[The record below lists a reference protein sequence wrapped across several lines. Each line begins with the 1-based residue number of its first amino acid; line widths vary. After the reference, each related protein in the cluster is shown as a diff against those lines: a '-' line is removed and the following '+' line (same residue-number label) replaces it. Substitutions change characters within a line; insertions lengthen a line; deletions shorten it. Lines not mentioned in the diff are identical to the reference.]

1 MHTDT
6 MASRHQEY
14 DDVAG
19 LGARL
24 ANIWA
29 EDGFTLGMETDDGIL
44 DVSATA
50 LRLGLPAPKDVDDLL
65 QQGLGRYIPPIIH
78 GASQQHHCKVF
89 LDSAH
94 VDFAPLVTRPE
105 KIICIGFNYRQ
116 HANETGTPIP
126 KEPPLFCKYSNALNH
141 HNGAVSLPTHIDD
154 RFDFET
160 ELVIVFGR
168 ECKDVVE
175 ADALNYVAGYAVG
188 NDLSARTL
196 QTNTSQFLAG
206 KASDG
211 FAPVGPWLVTRDR
224 VADPNNLRLR
234 THVNGQKRQDWN
246 TNDMIFDCK
255 KLIAFVTSIMTI
267 KPGDI
272 LFTGTPQGVI
282 LGEKAPPDQRR
293 WLRPGDEI
301 VSDIEGLGELRIH
314 LSGSQRQCELKS
326 NDEAPR
332 KVATVDRLAVL
343 NGGEAHVTDISQ
355 WSPGVNE
362 GKPRVFSNNA
372 YLIKHG
378 DDCLLWDTGLQD
390 DLIGTP
396 GGRVVVHDVRGVVTK
411 TVASQLQELG
421 VNPEEISH
429 IAFSHAHFDHIGN
442 SRYFSKAKWHVQEAE
457 FNAMFGPDYAK
468 YGFIPDLYKT
478 MRDNLVVMT
487 GDEYDVF
494 GDGSVT
500 IFGTPGHTPGHQSLL
515 MRLAE
520 RGPVMLSGDIA
531 HFWDNFCCRRVPH
544 MNVSKDKTKESMDK
558 VDAIVRAEGAEL
570 WINHDWEQSQKIP
583 HAPEWIL

>member
-1 MHTDT
+1 
-6 MASRHQEY
+6 MASRNEEY
-14 DDVAG
+14 DDVAS
-19 LGARL
+19 LGVRL
-24 ANIWA
+24 ANLRMN
-29 EDGFTLGMETDDGIL
+29 DGFTLGVETDDGVL
-44 DVSATA
+44 DIGATA
-50 LRLGLPAPKDVDDLL
+50 LRLGLPAPRDVDDLL
-65 QQGLGRYIPPIIH
+65 QQGSGRYIRPIIN
-78 GASQQHHCKVF
+78 GALQQRHSAVF
-89 LDSAH
+89 
-94 VDFAPLVTRPE
+94 VDPANVQFAPVVTRPE

-116 HANETGTPIP
+116 HANETATPIP
-126 KEPPLFCKYSNALNH
+126 KEPPLFCKFSNALNH
-141 HNGAVSLPTHIDD
+141 HNGTISLPTHMDD

-175 ADALNYVAGYAVG
+175 ADALDYVAGYAVG

-196 QTNTSQFLAG
+196 QTTTSQFLAG

-211 FAPVGPWLVTRDR
+211 FAPIGPWLVTRDR
-224 VADPNNLRLR
+224 VADPNNLRLQ

-255 KLIAFVTSIMTI
+255 RLITYVASIMTI

-282 LGEKAPPDQRR
+282 FGERAPPEQRR
-293 WLRPGDEI
+293 WLQPGDKV
-301 VSDIEGLGELRIH
+301 VSDIAGLGQLRVQ
-314 LSGSQRQCELKS
+314 LLGPQRESRSKDS
-326 NDEAPR
+326 HEIPR
-332 KVATVDRLAVL
+332 KCKTIDRLSVL
-343 NGGEAHVTDISQ
+343 TGGEAHVTDISQ

-362 GKPRVFSNNA
+362 GRAMLFSNNV

-378 DDCLLWDTGLQD
+378 DDWFLWDTGLQD
-390 DLIGTP
+390 DLIEIPDGK
-396 GGRVVVHDVRGVVTK
+396 VVVHGVRGVVKK
-411 TVASQLQELG
+411 TVASQLQDLG
-421 VNPEEISH
+421 VKPEEISH
-429 IAFSHAHFDHIGN
+429 IAFSHAHFDHVGN
-442 SRYFSKAKWHVQEAE
+442 SRYFSKAKWYVQEAE
-457 FNAMFGPDYAK
+457 FDAMFGPDYAQ
-468 YGFIPDLYKT
+468 YGFVPDLYKT
-478 MRDNLVVMT
+478 MRDNLVVVA

-515 MRLAE
+515 VRLAE
-520 RGPVMLSGDIA
+520 GGPVMLSGDVA

-544 MNVSKDKTKESMDK
+544 MNASGDKTKESMDK
-558 VDAIVRAEGAEL
+558 VDAIVRAERAVL